1 MKREFYEFAGE
12 ISDDNNIIETTL
24 REEVDG
30 KNVFK
35 KIKNS
40 FFKNLVWLFLNIIA
54 LSIIELI
61 FQTLGIKILTSGTIS
76 VLNFVGLGIAY
87 LLIFV
92 GVFLMNLKPIKENS
106 MFKDLILVF
115 QLLSPFIALTYISQY
130 GVVLTGIGSVTFFT
144 TFLLVRWPIIKK
156 CLSIFR

>member
-24 REEVDG
+24 REEVDR
-30 KNVFK
+30 KIFK

-61 FQTLGIKILTSGTIS
+61 FQTLGIGILTSGTIS
-76 VLNFVGLGIAY
+76 VLNFVG
-87 LLIFV
+87 
-92 GVFLMNLKPIKENS
+92 
-106 MFKDLILVF
+106 
-115 QLLSPFIALTYISQY
+115 
-130 GVVLTGIGSVTFFT
+130 
-144 TFLLVRWPIIKK
+144 
-156 CLSIFR
+156 

>member
-61 FQTLGIKILTSGTIS
+61 FQTLGIKILSSGTIS

-87 LLIFV
+87 LFIFV

-106 MFKDLILVF
+106 MFKDLILDF
-115 QLLSPFIALTYISQY
+115 LHLSP
-130 GVVLTGIGSVTFFT
+130 
-144 TFLLVRWPIIKK
+144 
-156 CLSIFR
+156 

>member
-24 REEVDG
+24 REEVDR
-30 KNVFK
+30 KIFK

-61 FQTLGIKILTSGTIS
+61 FQTLGIKILSSGTIS
-76 VLNFVGLGIAY
+76 ILNFAGLGVAY
-87 LLIFV
+87 LFIFI
-92 GVFLMNLKPIKENS
+92 GVFLMNVKPIKENS
-106 MFKDLILVF
+106 MFKDLILIF

-130 GVVLTGIGSVTFFT
+130 GVVLTGIGSVTFFV

-156 CLSIFR
+156 CFSIFN

>member
-61 FQTLGIKILTSGTIS
+61 FQTLGIKILSSGTIS

-87 LLIFV
+87 LCIFV

-156 CLSIFR
+156 CFSIFR